1 MAVGRSQ
8 AGVHIHL
15 KNRPRRLGSLCGKQP
30 NGQGQGNGKSDKAA
44 PPVSSV
50 SRRTR
55 IRIPTHIPRAIIAI
69 QKSTGR
75 AQLSRHTGHL
85 SHLCRQAEV
94 RQHQWR
100 AVDSCLEIVHQG
112 QHQSGNPH
120 QYSGKPQS
128 TQQRPQGEHHS
139 AVKDAGQQ
147 QIGGPFHEPL
157 PHDGEGTGNHP
168 LDGHRHSQPH
178 AKAAAQKHDPAQPHR
193 PQRPG
198 PLLSLQ
204 HFYLISQV
212 IKGPRGFPAAPM
224 ISDQYASFS
233 AR

>member
-1 MAVGRSQ
+1 MR
-8 AGVHIHL
+8 H
-15 KNRPRRLGSLCGKQP
+15 RPGEQRQP
-30 NGQGQGNGKSDKAA
+30 PHQNQN
-44 PPVSSV
+44 P
-50 SRRTR
+50 
-55 IRIPTHIPRAIIAI
+55 ITHPRAIIAI

-85 SHLCRQAEV
+85 SYLCRQAEV

-128 TQQRPQGEHHS
+128 AQQRPQGEHHS
-139 AVKDAGQQ
+139 AVKGAGQQ

-178 AKAAAQKHDPAQPHR
+178 AKGCR
-193 PQRPG
+193 PET
-198 PLLSLQ
+198 
-204 HFYLISQV
+204 
-212 IKGPRGFPAAPM
+212 
-224 ISDQYASFS
+224 
-233 AR
+233 

>member
-1 MAVGRSQ
+1 MVRARATEKVTKR
-8 AGVHIHL
+8 H
-15 KNRPRRLGSLCGKQP
+15 R
-30 NGQGQGNGKSDKAA
+30 
-44 PPVSSV
+44 PVSSV

-69 QKSTGR
+69 QKSTGGR
-75 AQLSRHTGHL
+75 SSPATTGHL
-85 SHLCRQAEV
+85 SYLCRQAEV

-178 AKAAAQKHDPAQPHR
+178 AKAAAQKHDPAQPT
-193 PQRPG
+193 PAPTPG
-198 PLLSLQ
+198 AASVSSTLLP
-204 HFYLISQV
+204 HFPGYK
-212 IKGPRGFPAAPM
+212 KGPRGFPAAPI